1 MPTSSGAVKDDYVP
15 PVFLSD
21 EARDL
26 NDRFYL
32 ILHNIV
38 DSYPRAKLKPNEG
51 TIYDSSITNKTDYDN
66 SMAQM
71 LQLQSDYF
79 TYRNSVVS
87 NSETLLNQIA
97 ELDGEINTLDAQNAE
112 LQSQLSELANSGRSA
127 EGMLDDSQ
135 LTRNQMF
142 YGNIV
147 LFLIMMTGG
156 YLYYTK
162 VYKAATSAS

>member
-1 MPTSSGAVKDDYVP
+1 MSSGAVTDNYVP

-32 ILHNIV
+32 ILNNLV
-38 DSYPRAKLKPNEG
+38 ASYPRAKARPTEG
-51 TIYDSSITNKTDYDN
+51 AIYNNSVTNQDDYN
-66 SMAQM
+66 KSMSQM

-87 NSETLLNQIA
+87 NSEALLNQIA
-97 ELDGEINTLDAQNAE
+97 SLDAQVNELDAQNAE
-112 LQSQLSELANSGRSA
+112 LQTKVSELSSSGRSA

-142 YGNIV
+142 YGNVV
-147 LFLIMMTGG
+147 LFLIMVGGG
-156 YLYYTK
+156 YLYYKK
-162 VYKAATSAS
+162 VYKATS